1 MDINASIKN
10 RSDLK
15 SYFIKNTIPTESNF
29 AELIESVLNQ
39 REDGLVKAPGAP
51 LSIEATGDPSSQ
63 KKAINFYADFANEK
77 PEWILSLNPRI
88 DPTKPETAR
97 AGFSISDAD
106 GNSMLFVDATGKVG
120 VGNIAPGDEL
130 DVGGYMRI
138 LTDTNPLRF
147 TSAWSNFTG
156 SATNH
161 AEISNDTGSYK
172 TLMIVG
178 NRSAGGVRRVSV
190 WDRLEINGDLAVNGT
205 GTLDFNPSVRQMI
218 NLWKTNYGI
227 GVQSSTQYFR
237 TDRNF
242 AWYKGG
248 SHNNGALDPGGGAVQ
263 MVISDGNVGI
273 GTTAPAKKLHIQQA
287 AISAPLLNEARRP
300 GIALTG
306 QYPELNLFSRINNV
320 NHGPTIRLG
329 SYNADTGTATKQ
341 WVIGTAGR
349 NSRFLDFGF
358 STLNNGNPH
367 NGIRNHQGKTVLT
380 LLENGNVGIGAPE
393 PSTKLEVAGGIKTTS
408 LDITGG
414 ALLGYETSVTNF
426 GAAMQSGFYQNGGQ
440 NIAGDVP
447 DNSHSWSH
455 MIVARHSHKGNNHQL
470 QIASSYAENNRI
482 FFRKIA
488 TGGTASRNPAW
499 HELTTLARENS
510 RFIVTSGYVATTAR
524 RTGALYS
531 NWSYNYAFVSPPS
544 GFTMSHLK
552 GFIASMA
559 VIHFAG
565 DVNSDDSIWC
575 RWKKEST
582 RVRVI
587 CNNSENRAGSAINY
601 LAIWRK

>member
-15 SYFIKNTIPTESNF
+15 SYFIKNAIPTESNF

-161 AEISNDTGSYK
+161 AEISNDTVSYK

-205 GTLDFNPSVRQMI
+205 GTLDFKPSFRQMI
-218 NLWKTNYGI
+218 SFWDNLSGI
-227 GVQSSTQYFR
+227 GVQDWTQYFR
-237 TDRNF
+237 TTRNF
-242 AWYKGG
+242 AWYAGG
-248 SHNNGALDPGGGAVQ
+248 NHADGQLDAGGGKVQ
-263 MVISDGNVGI
+263 MVIKSGNVGV
-273 GTTAPAKKLHIQQA
+273 GTTDPKKQLHIQEA

-393 PSTKLEVAGGIKTTS
+393 PNATLHIGSGPDVSLTNGTGFLVLGAVNGPNIAIDNNEIMARNNGAVSTLHLQAEGGRTSCGGDLSVKGKISTQGWQSVTFRNGWTNYSTSYNQAGYFKDSMGIVHLRGLVKSGLIGKAIFILPAGYRPQRRELHVVCTSPNASGRVDIDTSGNVLATSGNNGWVS
-408 LDITGG
+408 LDGIT
-414 ALLGYETSVTNF
+414 
-426 GAAMQSGFYQNGGQ
+426 
-440 NIAGDVP
+440 
-447 DNSHSWSH
+447 
-455 MIVARHSHKGNNHQL
+455 
-470 QIASSYAENNRI
+470 
-482 FFRKIA
+482 FR
-488 TGGTASRNPAW
+488 
-499 HELTTLARENS
+499 
-510 RFIVTSGYVATTAR
+510 
-524 RTGALYS
+524 
-531 NWSYNYAFVSPPS
+531 
-544 GFTMSHLK
+544 
-552 GFIASMA
+552 A
-559 VIHFAG
+559 V
-565 DVNSDDSIWC
+565 
-575 RWKKEST
+575 
-582 RVRVI
+582 
-587 CNNSENRAGSAINY
+587 
-601 LAIWRK
+601 